1 MAGGGSASPCSISGS
16 SDFLKS
22 ASAAGKFRNQWSDA
36 MQTKVV
42 RYLFASLSDFRLTRN
57 LPKNQ
62 REILPF
68 AILPTTTAFLA
79 YELHFTGVTDSNLLE
94 HPDWAADV
102 DESPGEIHVSRAL
115 ISETRN
121 PAKRPMALKA
131 RRSLSFDSA
140 SSDAPVRVSGCLAAW
155 R

>member
-1 MAGGGSASPCSISGS
+1 MAVAQFTLDNRPRWPGDRLKPCPQVIENGN
-16 SDFLKS
+16 KP
-22 ASAAGKFRNQWSDA
+22 AG
-36 MQTKVV
+36 TC
-42 RYLFASLSDFRLTRN
+42 FARHR
-57 LPKNQ
+57 
-62 REILPF
+62 
-68 AILPTTTAFLA
+68 
-79 YELHFTGVTDSNLLE
+79 
-94 HPDWAADV
+94 ADV